1 MSTTNAGNT
10 KVTEQR
16 GTHMKREHISALV
29 VLAASIFVVTLTLA
43 AQDRSTVKVPNGLS
57 FAEFKGYDTWQT
69 IAPSQTPEELKAILG
84 NAVMITAL
92 KGGIP
97 GNGKPVPDGAMMTK
111 IDWVKQSN
119 SESPYPVDVPK
130 ALKSVSFMLKDSKRF
145 ADSGGWGYAQFTY
158 NPGSDSFTP
167 VGTGYACGYACH
179 TRVKANDFVFTKYA
193 PR

>member
-1 MSTTNAGNT
+1 
-10 KVTEQR
+10 
-16 GTHMKREHISALV
+16 MKREYIAALV

-43 AQDRSTVKVPNGLS
+43 AQDRSSAKVPNGLS

-84 NAVMITAL
+84 NPVMIAAL

-97 GNGKPVPDGAMMTK
+97 GNGTPVPDGAMMTK
-111 IDWVKQSN
+111 IDWLKQSN
-119 SESPYPVDVPK
+119 PESPYAVDVPK
-130 ALKSVSFMLKDSKRF
+130 ALKSVSFMVKDSKRF

-158 NPGSDSFTP
+158 VPGSDSFTP
-167 VGTGYACGYACH
+167 VGTGSACGYACH

-193 PR
+193 QR

>member
-1 MSTTNAGNT
+1 
-10 KVTEQR
+10 
-16 GTHMKREHISALV
+16 MKREHIAALV
-29 VLAASIFVVTLTLA
+29 GLAASIFVGTLTLV
-43 AQDRSTVKVPNGLS
+43 AQDRSTVRVPDGLS

-84 NAVMITAL
+84 NAAMITAL
-92 KGGIP
+92 KAGIP
-97 GNGKPVPDGAMMTK
+97 GNGTPVPDGAIMTK

-119 SESPYPVDVPK
+119 AVSPYPVDVPK
-130 ALKSVSFMLKDSKRF
+130 TLKSVSFMVKDSKRF

-167 VGTGYACGYACH
+167 VGTGSACGYTCH

>member
-1 MSTTNAGNT
+1 
-10 KVTEQR
+10 
-16 GTHMKREHISALV
+16 MKRASIAALV
-29 VLAASIFVVTLTLA
+29 VLAASTFVVTLTLA

-84 NAVMITAL
+84 NPVMIKAL
-92 KGGIP
+92 KDGIP

-111 IDWVKQSN
+111 IDWVKESN
-119 SESPYPVDVPK
+119 AASPYPVDVP
-130 ALKSVSFMLKDSKRF
+130 ATLKSVSFMVKDSKRF
-145 ADSGGWGYAQFTY
+145 AESGGWGYAQFTY
-158 NPGSDSFTP
+158 NTASGSFTP
-167 VGTGYACGYACH
+167 VGTGSGCGFACH

>member
-1 MSTTNAGNT
+1 
-10 KVTEQR
+10 
-16 GTHMKREHISALV
+16 MKREHITALV

-43 AQDRSTVKVPNGLS
+43 AQDRSSVKVPNGLS
-57 FAEFKGYDTWQT
+57 LGEFKGYDTWQT

-84 NAVMITAL
+84 NAVMIKAL
-92 KGGIP
+92 KDGIP

-111 IDWVKQSN
+111 IDWLKHSN
-119 SESPYPVDVPK
+119 AVSPYPVDVPNT
-130 ALKSVSFMLKDSKRF
+130 LKSVSFMVKDSKRF

-158 NPGSDSFTP
+158 NPGSDGFTP
-167 VGTGYACGYACH
+167 VGTGSACGYICH